1 MQILSL
7 PNRIVNCT
15 NLGHHFR
22 CGSSSLDR
30 RRYLLHR
37 AQVSY
42 SPLFSPPETR
52 NTNNVLLLMLKAKQ
66 NVGEKRGDL
75 LVRVSRDETGDW
87 QAGRRLKSHATD
99 LLNVVV
105 RTRKRRR
112 LGEGGCQE

>member
-15 NLGHHFR
+15 DLGHHFR

-37 AQVSY
+37 AQVS
-42 SPLFSPPETR
+42 FSPPETR
-52 NTNNVLLLMLKAKQ
+52 NTNNLLVLMLEAER

-75 LVRVSRDETGDW
+75 PARESRDETGDW